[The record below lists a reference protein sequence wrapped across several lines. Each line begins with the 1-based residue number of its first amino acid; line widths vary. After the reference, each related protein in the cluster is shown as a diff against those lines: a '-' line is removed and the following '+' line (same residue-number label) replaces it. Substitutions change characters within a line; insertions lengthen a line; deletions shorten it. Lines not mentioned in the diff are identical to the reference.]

1 MHLLLLS
8 NSTMPGAEYLSWPGQ
23 YIADFLQVNKEA
35 LFVPYAA
42 VTFGYN
48 EYTTMVQQAFL
59 PLGIKIT
66 GLHMV
71 VDKHAALKNAG
82 AIIVGGG
89 NTFALLSRLQEEDL
103 LAAIRQ
109 KVLTGTPYIG
119 WSAGANLAC
128 PTIKTTNDMPITEP
142 AAFEAL
148 NLIAFQINPHYT
160 SQTIAGHGGESR
172 QQRLREFLAMNPEM
186 PVIGLPEG
194 MLLQRT
200 DKRWLLL
207 GNGSEPAV
215 WLQAGKE
222 PCALTS
228 GVVDLPL

>member
-1 MHLLLLS
+1 MQLLLLS
-8 NSTMPGAEYLSWPGQ
+8 NSTMPGGEYLSWPRQ
-23 YIADFLQVNKEA
+23 YIADFLQDNKEV

-48 EYTTMVQQAFL
+48 EYTTMVQQALL
-59 PLGIKIT
+59 PLGIKVT
-66 GLHMV
+66 GLHTV
-71 VDKHAALKNAG
+71 ADKQTTLAAAG

-89 NTFALLSRLQEEDL
+89 NTFALLSRLQEDDL
-103 LAAIRQ
+103 LTTIRQ
-109 KVLTGTPYIG
+109 RVLAGTPYIG

-142 AAFEAL
+142 ASFVAL

-160 SQTIAGHGGESR
+160 SRTIAGHGGESR
-172 QQRLREFLAMNPEM
+172 QQRLLEFLAMNPDL

-200 DKRWLLL
+200 DNRWLLQ

-222 PCALTS
+222 PRTLTN